1 MTAVIQQAVECVLS
15 LFLIG
20 LVGYVLAR
28 RNWFSPETRAMLPRL
43 VTIVSLPPYLFVNVV
58 RTFSRDELIHLV
70 YGTVVPAISIVLTFA
85 LSLTLARLM
94 KVRHGRKY
102 LFSVGFATSNTI
114 FIGLPVNVTLFGEA
128 ALPYV
133 LLYFFANTTFFWT
146 IGNYCLSLDGDRGA
160 PERIFSLATAKR
172 VFSPPLLGFFLG
184 LALVLTE
191 TPAPRFVLDAAG
203 YVGSLTTPLAIIFIG
218 ITLAGVSLKTLKPD
232 RDVVVLLLG
241 RFVISPLV
249 VIILTRFIELPP
261 LMAKVFII
269 QSTLPV
275 ISSAVLLSAYHRS
288 DAQYASVIVSLSTLL
303 SLLTIPIYM
312 VLISVILF

>member
-20 LVGYVLAR
+20 LVGYVLAKR
-28 RNWFSPETRAMLPRL
+28 GWFSPETKAMLPRL
-43 VTIVSLPPYLFVNVV
+43 VTIVSLPPYLFVNVI
-58 RTFSRDELIHLV
+58 RTFSRDELIHLI
-70 YGTVVPAISIVLTFA
+70 YGTVVPAISIGLTFGLA
-85 LSLTLARLM
+85 LTLAKLM
-94 KVRHGRKY
+94 KVRPGRKY
-102 LFSVGFATSNTI
+102 LFSVSFATSNTI

-146 IGNYCLSLDGDRGA
+146 IGNYCLSLDGGRRA

-172 VFSPPLLGFFLG
+172 VFSPPLMGFFLG
-184 LALVLTE
+184 LALILSQTRV
-191 TPAPRFVLDAAG
+191 PGFIMDAAG

-232 RDVVVLLLG
+232 RDVAVLLLG

-249 VIILTRFIELPP
+249 IIGLIRLIEIPP

-269 QSTLPV
+269 QSSLPV

-288 DAQYASVIVSLSTLL
+288 DAHYASAVVSLSTLM
-303 SLLTIPIYM
+303 SLLTIPLYM
-312 VLISVILF
+312 VLISAILF